1 MPRADKVQAVAA
13 IKDRIE
19 GANAVF
25 LAEYSGLSVKDQQ
38 TLRRSLRSG
47 GAEFKVVKMTLAR
60 LAAEE
65 LEIDTLNDLLLGPT
79 GLAFA
84 DDDAVVAAKALR
96 DFAKEH
102 DVFRIKGGLLGRDFL
117 TPERVGELAEIEPRP
132 VLLGRVAGAARA
144 PMAKM
149 ANLLAALPRGLA
161 TAMQQLFERMEQDE
175 PAAGEHSGPEEL
187 SDEQSVDEAPANE
200 APSADKTLETE
211 GSGSNGDPSDD
222 ASDEGASDEDAV
234 TDAGDDDEMTE
245 SEDEPADQAEEE

>member
-117 TPERVGELAEIEPRP
+117 TPSASASWPRSSPRP

-175 PAAGEHSGPEEL
+175 PAAGRTLRSRGAERRAVRRRGPPQTKHHPRTRHSRPRVPGRMATLPTTL
-187 SDEQSVDEAPANE
+187 PMKAPRTKT
-200 APSADKTLETE
+200 PSPMLVTKT
-211 GSGSNGDPSDD
+211 PSPMP
-222 ASDEGASDEDAV
+222 V
-234 TDAGDDDEMTE
+234 TMTR
-245 SEDEPADQAEEE
+245 

>member
-117 TPERVGELAEIEPRP
+117 TPSASASWPRSSRARCCWVESPARRERPWQRWRTFWRRSLAGWRRRCSSSSSEWNKTSRQRANTPVPR
-132 VLLGRVAGAARA
+132 
-144 PMAKM
+144 
-149 ANLLAALPRGLA
+149 
-161 TAMQQLFERMEQDE
+161 
-175 PAAGEHSGPEEL
+175 S
-187 SDEQSVDEAPANE
+187 
-200 APSADKTLETE
+200 
-211 GSGSNGDPSDD
+211 
-222 ASDEGASDEDAV
+222 
-234 TDAGDDDEMTE
+234 
-245 SEDEPADQAEEE
+245 